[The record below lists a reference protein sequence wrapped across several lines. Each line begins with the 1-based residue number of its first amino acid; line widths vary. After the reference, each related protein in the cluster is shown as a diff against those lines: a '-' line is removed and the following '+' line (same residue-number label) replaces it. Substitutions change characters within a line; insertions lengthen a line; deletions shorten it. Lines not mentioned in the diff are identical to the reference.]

1 VSYDLYFP
9 GEIDLDAVRDYLA
22 DHGHEVGDAEAGYRN
37 EATGVYWSFSFRGD
51 DDDDDDDGDD
61 GDDDDSAQSS
71 LAFNL
76 NYVRPHV
83 FGLEAER
90 FLSRFVQT
98 LELAVEDPQ
107 GGMSDRR
114 YSPDDFLRG
123 WNSSN
128 ALAHRMIASHGGGKR
143 PMTLPA
149 ARNTAIWRWNY
160 VKDLI
165 GEALMDLAGEV
176 PPCFSPTVMMI
187 VPNGEAAVK
196 TCVIW
201 DLDMAV
207 MIPEVDLVVSG
218 TDDGLV
224 AARRSDVIALLARHS
239 QWRPEHR
246 VDQRPIGMTVDL
258 FDQTPAHVQARL
270 RQLMRPLE
278 AARIATDHV
287 LDEEL
292 VAEAFAA
299 QSR

>member
-1 VSYDLYFP
+1 VSYDLFFT
-9 GEIDLDAVRDYLA
+9 GDIDRDDIREYLA
-22 DHGHEVGDAEAGYRN
+22 DGGHEVGDAGAGYHN
-37 EATGVYWSFSFRGD
+37 EATGVYWSFSFNNE
-51 DDDDDDDGDD
+51 DDG
-61 GDDDDSAQSS
+61 GG

-83 FGLEAER
+83 FGLEAEPYIAALIET
-90 FLSRFVQT
+90 FALDIQ
-98 LELAVEDPQ
+98 DPQ
-107 GGMSDRR
+107 GGMGDGP
-114 YSPDDFLRG
+114 YSAEGFLRG
-123 WNSSN
+123 WNTGN
-128 ALAHRMIASHGGGKR
+128 KFAHRSFARTAGNVR

-149 ARNTAIWRWNY
+149 ARNAAIWRWNY

-187 VPNGEAAVK
+187 VPNGEVAVK

-224 AARRSDVIALLARHS
+224 AAPRGDVIALLARHS
-239 QWRPEHR
+239 QWTPER
-246 VDQRPIGMTVDL
+246 RIDQRPIGMTVDL
-258 FDQTPAHVQARL
+258 FDQTPAHVQAQL

-278 AARIATDHV
+278 AARIATEHV

-292 VAEAFAA
+292 VTEAFA
-299 QSR
+299 